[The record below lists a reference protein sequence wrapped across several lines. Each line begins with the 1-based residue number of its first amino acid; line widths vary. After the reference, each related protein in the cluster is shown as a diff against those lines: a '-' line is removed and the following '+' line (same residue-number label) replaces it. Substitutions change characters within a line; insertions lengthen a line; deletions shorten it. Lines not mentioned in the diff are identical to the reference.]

1 MDFAAD
7 KGRRWNMESVWF
19 ATQQVSVPSSGALV
33 DGTRADMVV
42 AGAGLTGMA
51 TAALLA
57 RSGLTVVVLEARTV
71 GAVTTGNTTA
81 KLSLLQGTVL
91 SDIASHQPDDVL
103 RAYVE
108 AQREGQAWLARFMDD
123 REVPYQR
130 RDAYTFATTP
140 KGEKKLRAELDAG
153 TAAGLDLIW
162 VDETELPL
170 AAKAI
175 KLPDQVQIHPLLV
188 LQELVDEVIAHGG
201 VILEGVR
208 VTDAHTDDAGVTVS
222 TNRGTVRADRMVL
235 ATGIPILDRGGHFA
249 RLVPLRSYASTYRV
263 PGPIP
268 QGMYLGVDQPTRSLR
283 TVTAGDE
290 ELLLV
295 GGNGHI
301 TGRSDSPAAAVAD
314 LVAWTQDHFP
324 GAEPLHAWS
333 AQDYRSGDR
342 IPYVGPLAWSG
353 GRIHVATGFNK
364 WGMTNAIAAALT
376 LSSQLL
382 DGSMEWAETL
392 QRRTPT
398 VAGVV
403 DTVGPNVQV
412 AGELA
417 KDWVQAEVSALPDEA
432 PGEGDGV
439 VGRGAGGLPE
449 AVSTVDGTT
458 CRVRAICTH
467 LGGIV
472 RWNDAEKSWDC
483 PLHGSRFA
491 ADGTRLEGPAVADLE
506 RVDVVR

>member
-1 MDFAAD
+1 
-7 KGRRWNMESVWF
+7 MESVWF
-19 ATQQVSVPSSGALV
+19 ATQQVSVPPSGALV
-33 DGTRADMVV
+33 DGTRSDLVV

-91 SDIASHQPDDVL
+91 SDIAAHQPDDVL
-103 RAYVE
+103 RAYVD

-130 RDAYTFATTP
+130 RNAYTFATTQ
-140 KGEKKLRAELDAG
+140 KGEQKLRAELDAS
-153 TAAGLDLIW
+153 TTAGLEVRW

-170 AAKAI
+170 PAKALM
-175 KLPDQVQIHPLLV
+175 LPDQVQIHPLLV

-208 VTDAHTDDAGVTVS
+208 VTDARTDDSGVTVS

-268 QGMYLGVDQPTRSLR
+268 QGLYLGVDQPTRSLR

-314 LVAWTQDHFP
+314 LVAWTQGHFP
-324 GAEPLHAWS
+324 RAEPLHA
-333 AQDYRSGDR
+333 
-342 IPYVGPLAWSG
+342 
-353 GRIHVATGFNK
+353 
-364 WGMTNAIAAALT
+364 
-376 LSSQLL
+376 
-382 DGSMEWAETL
+382 
-392 QRRTPT
+392 
-398 VAGVV
+398 
-403 DTVGPNVQV
+403 
-412 AGELA
+412 
-417 KDWVQAEVSALPDEA
+417 
-432 PGEGDGV
+432 
-439 VGRGAGGLPE
+439 
-449 AVSTVDGTT
+449 
-458 CRVRAICTH
+458 
-467 LGGIV
+467 
-472 RWNDAEKSWDC
+472 
-483 PLHGSRFA
+483 
-491 ADGTRLEGPAVADLE
+491 
-506 RVDVVR
+506 